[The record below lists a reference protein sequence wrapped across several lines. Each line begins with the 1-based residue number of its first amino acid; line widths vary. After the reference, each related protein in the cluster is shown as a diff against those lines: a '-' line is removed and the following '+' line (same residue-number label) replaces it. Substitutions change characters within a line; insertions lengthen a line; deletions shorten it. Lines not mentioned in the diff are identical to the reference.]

1 MSERE
6 RLPKLKENSK
16 LVKLK
21 EEVNRII
28 EELSEATVILVT
40 SRFYLL

>member
-16 LVKLK
+16 LVKFK
-21 EEVNRII
+21 DEINGII
-28 EELSEATVILVT
+28 EEYF
-40 SRFYLL
+40 RRK